1 MKQNYSTGQ
10 CYLRCFALIFLL
22 FIKLILILTKMN
34 SLKNNIQLIGRL
46 GKDPEIIHLTSGKTL
61 AKVSVA
67 TNEYYRDA
75 KGEKQSSTSWH
86 NCIAWGKTA
95 QIMENLL
102 KKGKEVA
109 IRGKLTYNHFED
121 KNGIKRYLP
130 QVVVNEFVLIR

>member
-1 MKQNYSTGQ
+1 
-10 CYLRCFALIFLL
+10 
-22 FIKLILILTKMN
+22 MN

>member
-1 MKQNYSTGQ
+1 MKQNYFTGQ

>member
-1 MKQNYSTGQ
+1 
-10 CYLRCFALIFLL
+10 
-22 FIKLILILTKMN
+22 MN
-34 SLKNNIQLIGRL
+34 SLKNSIQLIGRL

-61 AKVSVA
+61 AKVSLA
-67 TNEYYRDA
+67 TNEYYRNA

-95 QIMENLL
+95 QIMETLL

-109 IRGKLTYNHFED
+109 IRGKLTYQHFED
-121 KNGIKRYLP
+121 KNGNKRYLP